1 MLEEGAVIVDYL
13 LTPHL
18 HTIQSSL
25 LQNISRL
32 KNVWLI
38 IGFSNLK
45 SNIHLLKKKCK
56 KQSQKVQ
63 KSLKK

>member
-1 MLEEGAVIVDYL
+1 MIVDYL

-38 IGFSNLK
+38 IGFSDLK
-45 SNIHLLKKKCK
+45 SNIHLLKKKKCK

-63 KSLKK
+63 ESLKK